1 MTSVCV
7 HVFGDVPTP
16 IVTGLLKDL
25 LAPGCSPPLV
35 VKVNTSLVSS
45 ARLVFMALT
54 GTSSSSECRAEGHG
68 LRLTMLI
75 VSLWL
80 LVSVIFFGVA
90 CYYSYAPDLGGNKS
104 PPKHVINPTIP
115 NTDKIDIKEIRKE
128 KIMKKAFQS
137 KRARARQPLQQPLLC
152 VEEDV
157 I

>member
-1 MTSVCV
+1 M
-7 HVFGDVPTP
+7 
-16 IVTGLLKDL
+16 
-25 LAPGCSPPLV
+25 
-35 VKVNTSLVSS
+35 SS
-45 ARLVFMALT
+45 ARLVFIALT

-80 LVSVIFFGVA
+80 LVSVMFFGVA
-90 CYYSYAPDLGGNKS
+90 CYYSHAPDLGVTKS
-104 PPKHVINPTIP
+104 PPKNVINPTIP
-115 NTDKIDIKEIRKE
+115 NTDKIDIKETRKE